1 MIKLIIEKELR
12 DIIGSTK
19 FAVTFTVCAILILL
33 TFYVGSQNHQ
43 MNVARHKAAKAEN
56 LRKMEGLTDWIKVRS
71 HRIFLPPQPLEALVT
86 GVSNDIGRTI
96 EMAGRGELSSVDSRF
111 NDDPIFAVFR
121 FLDLDFIFQIVL
133 SLFAILFAFDA
144 INGEKERGTLRLTFS
159 NAVPKDKYI
168 FGKLLGSF
176 LALGVSLLIPILLGC
191 LLLPI
196 VGVHLTGDEWLKLAT
211 VILTGLLFFGVFLT
225 LSIFV
230 SVLTKKSSSSFLI
243 LLVFWIFAVFIIPRT
258 SVLIAG
264 RAVSVPSVD
273 EHGYKKGRFRAQL
286 WEEDRHKMAEF
297 KPDEKED
304 PMKMVSK
311 FNEFMQ
317 NLSDERDKK
326 IKEFSK
332 RLNEDRRNKQLQQQ
346 RLAFSL
352 ARISP
357 NALFSLA
364 VTNLVGNSLDL
375 KQHFINEAT
384 GYQTTYAQFM
394 KEKTGMNLGGDVI
407 LFKMKQGDD
416 KEEEKPI
423 DPKELPDFYYS
434 AEPVSQVFEKAFLDL
449 GLLVLYN
456 IIFFVGAFVVF
467 IRYDVR

>member
-1 MIKLIIEKELR
+1 MIKLIIEKELK

-19 FAVTFTVCAILILL
+19 FATTFAVCAILILL
-33 TFYVGSQNHQ
+33 TFYVGSKNHQ
-43 MNVARHKAAKAEN
+43 MNVARYEAAKAEN
-56 LRKMEGLTDWIKVRS
+56 LRKMEGLTDWLRVRS

-176 LALGVSLLIPILLGC
+176 IALGVPLLIPILLGC

-196 VGVHLTGDEWLKLAT
+196 FGVFLTTAEWLKLVA
-211 VILTGLLFFGVFLT
+211 VIFSGLLYFGFFLT

-230 SVLTKKSSSSFLI
+230 SVLTKKSSNSFLT
-243 LLVFWIFAVFIIPRT
+243 LLVFWIFAVFIIPRA
-258 SVLIAG
+258 SVLLAG
-264 RAVSVPSVD
+264 RAIDVPSVD
-273 EHGYKKGRFRAQL
+273 EHGYQKARFRSQL

-297 KPDEKED
+297 KPDENED
-304 PMKMVSK
+304 PMKIVDK

-317 NLSDERDKK
+317 NLADERDTK
-326 IKEFSK
+326 IKELTK
-332 RLNEDRRNKQLQQQ
+332 RLNEDRRNKQIQQQ
-346 RLAFSL
+346 RLAFGF
-352 ARISP
+352 ARVSP
-357 NALFSLA
+357 SALFSLA
-364 VTNLVGNSLDL
+364 ATNLVGNSLNL
-375 KQHFINEAT
+375 KQHFIDEAT

-394 KEKTGMNLGGDVI
+394 KEKTGMNLGGNVI
-407 LFKMKQGDD
+407 MFKMKRGG
-416 KEEEKPI
+416 EEEDEKTI
-423 DPKELPDFYYS
+423 DPKEMPEFFYN
-434 AEPVSQVFEKAFLDL
+434 AEPVTQVLEKAFLDM

-456 IIFFVGAFVVF
+456 LIFFVGAFVGF